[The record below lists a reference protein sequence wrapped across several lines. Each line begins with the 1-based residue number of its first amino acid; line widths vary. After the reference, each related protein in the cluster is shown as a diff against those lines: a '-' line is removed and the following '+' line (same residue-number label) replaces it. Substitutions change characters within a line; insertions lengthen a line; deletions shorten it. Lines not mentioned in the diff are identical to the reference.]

1 MEQIGSNN
9 RSIIRNLIDLF
20 KSIVTDIGVF
30 TNARAYKEEIAR
42 YEGEL
47 PENASHANGS
57 QMDVDTVE
65 PEAVVS

>member
-9 RSIIRNLIDLF
+9 RSVIRILFDHF
-20 KSIVTDIGVF
+20 KSIVTEIGVF

-47 PENASHANGS
+47 PENASHANDS
-57 QMDVDTVE
+57 QSDVNHVE